1 MKFKNYFTI
10 FALFFILMCSVGAIS
25 AASNDTMQDIASEI
39 DLDNS
44 ISLCDDKELIAVNN
58 EEYNGNA
65 QMNDTISQSDDDVL
79 SKNVA
84 QDDDELDASGSSK
97 ANLKIVNYT
106 NFVKKGENYY
116 LYLQDSKG
124 NAVADKDLKINF
136 NGKTYSRTTDASG
149 MFGINVNLSDSS
161 SSMKISFSGDS
172 QYNAFS
178 QVIKFYIDDSI
189 SMTIGNSKLLTN
201 GFLRI
206 YLNGPKSL
214 VSNKSVQITIGS
226 KTFKRTTTAE
236 GFIVAKPSV
245 AAGKYTVIVKYGNYV
260 VSKVI
265 NCIKGDTKSPLK
277 TSVPTVNGIPD
288 IDLMPATYVM
298 AYTDGKYSLKKAQ
311 YQEVIKRDSKCLYL
325 YGKLSKYTYFKS
337 KDCPTIKHIIVRE
350 KWNVI
355 ERYLNTKLVKNNK
368 YSNYWPGSIT
378 VSLNGKSY
386 TYSEVRDI
394 QNTEYTCGPTSASVC
409 SQALRNYYS
418 EKFFQKQAKVVSGVN
433 IPVLKSAIDRNG
445 FKSTYFYSM
454 DSAIKQLKKGGAAL
468 IAYLPNHYVSVIDV
482 SPDGKKILVSNS
494 YGKYDVGGNSKVP
507 TDWVSLKYFKSKFQG
522 IGLVVKLNYK
532 LSKDVKKELGY
543 FYSNMGKNWIRQNV
557 NERIPDVGK

>member
-1 MKFKNYFTI
+1 MKFKNYFMI
-10 FALFFILMCSVGAIS
+10 FALFFILMCSVSAIS
-25 AASNDTMQDIASEI
+25 AVSNDTMQDIASEI
-39 DLDNS
+39 DLDDS
-44 ISLCDDKELIAVNN
+44 ISLEGDEGLITVNN
-58 EEYNGNA
+58 DEYNVNA
-65 QMNDTISQSDDDVL
+65 QNDTVSQSGDDVL
-79 SKNVA
+79 SESIA
-84 QDDDELDASGSSK
+84 QDDDKLDASSK

-106 NFVKKGENYY
+106 NFVKKGENFY

-124 NAVADKDLKINF
+124 NAVADKELKINF

-149 MFGINVNLSDSS
+149 MFGIKVNLSDSS
-161 SSMKISFSGDS
+161 SSMKVSFSGDS

-214 VSNKSVQITIGS
+214 VSNKTVQIIIGS
-226 KTFKRTTTAE
+226 KTLKRTTTAE

-245 AAGKYTVIVKYGNYV
+245 AAGKYTVTVKYGNYV

-265 NCIKGDTKSPLK
+265 NCIKGDVKSPLK

-288 IDLMPATYVM
+288 IDVMPATYVM
-298 AYTDGKYSLKKAQ
+298 AYADGKYSLKKAQ

-494 YGKYDVGGNSKVP
+494 YGKYDVGGNSRIP
-507 TDWVSLKYFKSKFQG
+507 TDWVSLKTFKAKFQG

-532 LSKDVKKELGY
+532 LSKDAKKELGY

>member
-1 MKFKNYFTI
+1 MI
-10 FALFFILMCSVGAIS
+10 FALFFILMCSVSAIS
-25 AASNDTMQDIASEI
+25 AVSNDTMQDIASEI
-39 DLDNS
+39 DLDDS
-44 ISLCDDKELIAVNN
+44 ISLEGDEGLITVNN
-58 EEYNGNA
+58 DEYNVNA
-65 QMNDTISQSDDDVL
+65 QNDTVSQSGDDVL
-79 SKNVA
+79 SESIA
-84 QDDDELDASGSSK
+84 QDDDKLDASSK

-106 NFVKKGENYY
+106 NFVKKGENFY

-124 NAVADKDLKINF
+124 NAVADKELKINF

-149 MFGINVNLSDSS
+149 MFGIKVNLSDSS
-161 SSMKISFSGDS
+161 SSMKVSFSGDS

-201 GFLRI
+201 GYLRI

-226 KTFKRTTTAE
+226 KTYKKTTTAE
-236 GFIVAKPSV
+236 GFIVTKPSV
-245 AAGKYTVIVKYGNYV
+245 AAGKYTVVVKYGKYV
-260 VSKVI
+260 VSKVL

-277 TSVPTVNGIPD
+277 NSVPTVNGIPD
-288 IDLMPATYVM
+288 IDAMPSVYVM
-298 AYTDGKYSLKKAQ
+298 ANTDGKYTLKKAQ

-325 YGKLSKYTYFKS
+325 YGKMSKYTFFKT
-337 KDCPTIKHIIVRE
+337 KDCPTIKHVIVRE

-368 YSNYWPGSIT
+368 YSNYWPASIT
-378 VSLNGKSY
+378 VSLSGKSY

-394 QNTEYTCGPTSASVC
+394 QNTGYTCGPTSASVC

-418 EKFFQKQAKVVSGVN
+418 EKFFQRQANVVSGVN

-454 DSAIKQLKKGGAAL
+454 DSAIKYLKNGGAAL

-494 YGKYDVGGNSKVP
+494 YGKYDVGGDSRIP
-507 TDWVSLKYFKSKFQG
+507 TDWVSLKTFKSKFQG

-532 LSKDVKKELGY
+532 LSKDAKKELGY
-543 FYSNMGKNWIRQNV
+543 FYSSMGKNWIRQNV